1 MKKLN
6 SISLNEYYPSYELN
20 GVGEGGT
27 WLHICRLHHNFIF
40 CVALVLAF
48 LVFSVLW
55 MQRGVEGFFLLFV
68 VGFCWL
74 FFYARYRISLCSLER
89 ISIHTSPVK

>member
-6 SISLNEYYPSYELN
+6 SISLNEYYPSYALS

-40 CVALVLAF
+40 CVALILAF

-55 MQRGVEGFFLLFV
+55 MQRGVEGFLLLFV

-74 FFYARYRISLCSLER
+74 FFTLDTELIFAVLKGFLFI
-89 ISIHTSPVK
+89 PVL